1 MVQSVFGNWR
11 GFGAATAASMLLVA
25 CGGTTATGGDDG
37 EPGTDA
43 SAPIEVTVTLSEF
56 AIEMSQTEFQTGLDY
71 RFVVTNAGAVPHE
84 MMLVPPMEPGAMN
97 MEEMDQA
104 AVAAFSADDLT
115 PGATVEQIVRFS
127 SPGEAQLE
135 AACYLPGHYEAGMK
149 LPIVVTD

>member
-1 MVQSVFGNWR
+1 MVHRVSSNWR

-25 CGGTTATGGDDG
+25 CGGPPATGDDG

-43 SAPIEVTVTLSEF
+43 SEPVEVTVTLTEF
-56 AIEMSQTEFQTGLDY
+56 AIEMSQTEFQAGLDY

-84 MMLVPPMEPGAMN
+84 MMLMPPMEPGAMN
-97 MEEMDQA
+97 MGEM
-104 AVAAFSADDLT
+104 VAAFSADDLT
-115 PGATVEQIVRFS
+115 PGATVEQTVRFS